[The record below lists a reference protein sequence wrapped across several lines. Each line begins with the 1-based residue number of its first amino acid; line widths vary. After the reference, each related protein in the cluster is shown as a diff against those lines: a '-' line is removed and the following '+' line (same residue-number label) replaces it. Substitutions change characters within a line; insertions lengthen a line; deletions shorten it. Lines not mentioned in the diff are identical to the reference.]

1 MQDGWQ
7 WVFTRAC
14 VALLLNQHNLSFL
27 AMGVYPSML
36 CATAHKEEDAAAQ
49 TACCLVWASFV
60 PDPQRNELQLTL
72 VDGWRLAV
80 I

>member
-1 MQDGWQ
+1 
-7 WVFTRAC
+7 
-14 VALLLNQHNLSFL
+14 
-27 AMGVYPSML
+27 MGVYPSML
-36 CATAHKEEDAAAQ
+36 CATADKEDAAPQ
-49 TACCLVWASFV
+49 TECCLVRAGFV